1 MNLIEY
7 RHDNFGFVSNM
18 QKVGDF
24 FVGHDFG
31 FRLHLF
37 G

>member
-1 MNLIEY
+1 VNIYMTTLNL
-7 RHDNFGFVSNM
+7 FQSM

-31 FRLHLF
+31 FRLQLF